1 MLGSSGLGSNKHYP
15 SPGTSSRSEN
25 QTDFSNLATLYRRED
40 RR

>member
-1 MLGSSGLGSNKHYP
+1 LGNIEHYP

-25 QTDFSNLATLYRRED
+25 QTDFSNLATLHRREN